1 MSDLVGD
8 HVGLREVAGGL
19 VFGLQLV
26 KKAKVEI
33 DFFVRGAVKRPR
45 LRARHAAR
53 ARDRVSKSTGLES
66 LYCAPPALNTLLHA
80 SSVCA
85 GTAETKTTFSFSCGL
100 SNAAL

>member
-1 MSDLVGD
+1 MHVMSDLVGD

-33 DFFVRGAVKRPR
+33 DFFVRGAVKRPG

-53 ARDRVSKSTGLES
+53 ARDRVSKKYQTRVLILRAARLKHSVPRVLGLRRHS
-66 LYCAPPALNTLLHA
+66 
-80 SSVCA
+80 
-85 GTAETKTTFSFSCGL
+85 
-100 SNAAL
+100 